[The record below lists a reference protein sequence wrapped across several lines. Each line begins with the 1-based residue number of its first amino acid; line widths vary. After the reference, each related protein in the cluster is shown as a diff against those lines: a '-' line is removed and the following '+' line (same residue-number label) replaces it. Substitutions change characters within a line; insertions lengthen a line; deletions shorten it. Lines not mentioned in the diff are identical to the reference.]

1 MNVRVMETG
10 IDLSL
15 AGVMEALKRLNEQE
29 ADARKKTVDF
39 VELQFAP
46 DTESAQIAEFIGVKL
61 LKMGVG
67 IKLSVHWPFVGTRSW
82 ALQTERTRIV
92 NNGP

>member
-1 MNVRVMETG
+1 MNVREMSVGML
-10 IDLSL
+10 ISL
-15 AGVMEALKRLNEQE
+15 AGVLEAMRQLNAEE

-39 VELQFAP
+39 VELQFPP
-46 DTESAQIAEFIGVKL
+46 DAESAGIAEFVGVKL